1 MSATLGSGQ
10 SVLSVSQ
17 LTSIVRKTIESEPS
31 LESVSVRGEI
41 SNFTRHANGNLY
53 FSLKD
58 EDAQIRAVMFSRSA
72 FGLNFKPA
80 EGDEVVAVGS
90 VSVYE
95 KRGEYQIYVRAMTP
109 AGRGALFLEYIK
121 LKKRL
126 AEEGLFDPSR
136 KKKLPMFPRRIAV
149 VTSPTGAAVR
159 DIINVIKRRFPALEL
174 TVCPTLVQGD
184 QAPPLIRA
192 ALKRA
197 AALPGVDLIIVARG
211 GGSFEDLW
219 CFNDELLAR
228 AVADCP
234 IPIISGVGHEIDETI
249 IDFVSDLRAPTPS
262 AAAEIAVP
270 DIYELRL
277 RLRGLSDNLSRRL
290 IENVRYNR
298 STLKNMEMA
307 LSPKRLLERLDRK
320 KQILDDCAS
329 VMKRSVSHK
338 LETLKKQI
346 EHEQEKLAS
355 IDPRRVLARGYA
367 MISDVKTG
375 AIVKSTAQA
384 PHGSLLR
391 VSVSDGDF
399 TARSEAPATQ
409 RQKSLSFDD

>member
-1 MSATLGSGQ
+1 MSAIPGSAQ
-10 SVLSVSQ
+10 QVLSVTQ
-17 LTSIVRKTIESEPS
+17 LTSIVRKTIEAEPS
-31 LESVSVRGEI
+31 LEGVSVRGEI

-58 EDAQIRAVMFSRSA
+58 KDAQIRAVMFSRSA

-80 EGDEVVAVGS
+80 EGDEVVAAGS

-95 KRGEYQIYVRAMTP
+95 KRGEYQLYVRSMTP
-109 AGRGALFLEYIK
+109 AGRGALFLEYLK
-121 LKKRL
+121 LKKKL
-126 AEEGLFDPSR
+126 ADEGLFDLSR
-136 KKKLPMFPRRIAV
+136 KRTLPMFPRRIAV

-184 QAPPLIRA
+184 QAPPHIRT

-228 AVADCP
+228 DVAACP
-234 IPIISGVGHEIDETI
+234 IPVISGVGHEIDETI

-277 RLRGLSDNLSRRL
+277 RLRVVGDNLSRRL
-290 IENVRYNR
+290 IETVRYTR
-298 STLKNMEMA
+298 SALKNIELT
-307 LSPKRLLERLDRK
+307 LSPKRFLERLDRR
-320 KQILDDCAS
+320 KQTLDEYAS
-329 VMKRSVSHK
+329 VMRRSVSYK

-346 EHEQEKLAS
+346 EHERERLAS

-367 MISDVKTG
+367 MVSDAKTG
-375 AIVKSTAQA
+375 AIVKSTSQA
-384 PHGSLLR
+384 PHGALLR

-399 TARSEAPATQ
+399 TVRSEAPATQ